1 MCVFLYLYIHVF
13 GHCTFTCFDLYLD
26 LYLDGVTREVGDAHS
41 SGTSGFSSST

>member
-26 LYLDGVTREVGDAHS
+26 FDYARCHA
-41 SGTSGFSSST
+41 